1 MSPSQGDRAGIF
13 IDGSNLLI
21 SAREKNVHVDFA
33 LLRDRLAGSR
43 NVVRAIYF
51 GSERSEPTDE
61 ERVLHADVV
70 RAGFELRLR
79 PLKAWRFETRASPA
93 VERMEIIYRS
103 GARREDYYGYSEKG
117 VDVSLVTEML
127 VGAWD
132 GTYDVALLVSGD
144 GDYAT
149 AVRELVRRGKRVEVF
164 SFAHNTSREL
174 KESCSRFVDLGEL
187 LGTAGT

>member
-1 MSPSQGDRAGIF
+1 MSQRQGDRLGIF

-21 SAREKNVHVDFA
+21 SARERSVHVDFA
-33 LLRDRLAGSR
+33 LLRDRLAEGR
-43 NVVRAIYF
+43 KVVLAIYF
-51 GSERSEPTDE
+51 GSERSKPTDE
-61 ERVLHADVV
+61 ERVLHEDVV

-79 PLKAWRFETRASPA
+79 PLKPWRFERRASPA
-93 VERMEIIYRS
+93 VEIMEIKYRPE
-103 GARREDYYGYSEKG
+103 ARDEDFFSYSEKG
-117 VDVSLVTEML
+117 VDVSLATEML

-132 GTYDVALLVSGD
+132 DTYDVALLVSGD

-174 KESCSRFVDLGEL
+174 KESGSRFVDLGEL
-187 LGTAGT
+187 L